1 MAFVAH
7 HPWAPATFSVAY
19 ALGIAVAS
27 FGLVAGTFT
36 LLFVLRVRGRK
47 ARKSFEVKR
56 RISAPLSA
64 RPRAE
69 GYELEEGK
77 GGGFANR
84 GVQTGLWGDAPEL
97 RG

>member
-1 MAFVAH
+1 MAFNAY
-7 HPWAPATFSVAY
+7 PWTPATFPDAY
-19 ALGIAVAS
+19 AAGIALGSV
-27 FGLVAGTFT
+27 GLTAGTFA
-36 LLFVLRVRGRK
+36 LLFLVRVRGRK

-77 GGGFANR
+77 GGRFSNR
-84 GVQTGLWGDAPEL
+84 GVHNGM
-97 RG
+97 